1 MNFKVASDI
10 FEKIPKLYIG
20 VVVAKG
26 VDNHREY
33 PEIEEKLS
41 QAVAAAQQRFADTA
55 VKKAPEIVTYRD
67 AFRALGF
74 NPNRFPCSVEA
85 MFSRISKGKDLLK
98 TIRHAA

>member
-41 QAVAAAQQRFADTA
+41 QAVAAA
-55 VKKAPEIVTYRD
+55 
-67 AFRALGF
+67 
-74 NPNRFPCSVEA
+74 
-85 MFSRISKGKDLLK
+85 
-98 TIRHAA
+98 